1 MIVGGLL
8 GAIRFA
14 TDVLGKMGYTDFGPF
29 NILTGY
35 AFLNYAVVMFVFCVL
50 LMVVISLLT
59 AKPQQAQLEGLTF
72 SKDTMS
78 AGVDKVWVWVHAA
91 ASVLVVLTV
100 ISLWVHF
107 A

>member
-1 MIVGGLL
+1 MIVGSLL

-35 AFLNYAVVMFVFCVL
+35 AFLNYAVLMFAFCVL
-50 LMVVISLLT
+50 LMVV
-59 AKPQQAQLEGLTF
+59 
-72 SKDTMS
+72 
-78 AGVDKVWVWVHAA
+78 
-91 ASVLVVLTV
+91 LTV
-100 ISLWVHF
+100 VSLWVYF